1 MGKERRERLPVSVSA
16 AVFIEDG
23 QGRLLLLQQ
32 AAEWKDRKWGP
43 PAGGMDAHES
53 PIDTVLREATEEI
66 GVEIELV
73 DVVGIYIADRG
84 DKATGLAFVFRGKIV
99 SGEIKPRE
107 GEIADYRFF
116 TPDEI
121 EKLIAEGSLYKPE
134 YNLVSIK
141 DWLDGRSY
149 PLDVVSPLS
158 N

>member
-16 AVFIEDG
+16 AVFIEDS

-32 AAEWKDRKWGP
+32 AAEWKGKRWGP
-43 PAGGMDAHES
+43 PAGGMHAHES
-53 PIDTVLREATEEI
+53 PVDTALREAEE
-66 GVEIELV
+66 E
-73 DVVGIYIADRG
+73 RG
-84 DKATGLAFVFRGKIV
+84 DKTTGLAFVFRGKIA

-107 GEIADYRFF
+107 GEIADHRFF

-121 EKLIAEGSLYKPE
+121 EQLIAEGNLYKPE
-134 YNLVSIK
+134 YNLVGIK

-149 PLDVVSPLS
+149 PLDVVKPLS